1 MKRFIFALLKTCQ
14 TVTLELEFQFAT
26 ALPRLLSI
34 YGARRSWPGAGIVQA
49 DSEAAKLLRAL
60 ELALTEHRDQ
70 RTAPIHES
78 LAVGIPSERLYE
90 ISSE

>member
-34 YGARRSWPGAGIVQA
+34 YGARRSWPGAGVVQA

-60 ELALTEHRDQ
+60 ELAFRSG
-70 RTAPIHES
+70 PIDS
-78 LAVGIPSERLYE
+78 DSFSGLLSGALRVKPPA
-90 ISSE
+90 